1 MCNNLRKS
9 AAGLRVFYACG
20 TDLANKCRLWG
31 GMPGCMGE
39 VGVVVVPRTGEPPK
53 ADEQPAKRVFIA
65 SPAEGDR
72 SSG

>member
-9 AAGLRVFYACG
+9 AAGLRVFYVCG

-31 GMPGCMGE
+31 GMGE

>member
-9 AAGLRVFYACG
+9 AAGLRVFYVCG

-31 GMPGCMGE
+31 GMGE
-39 VGVVVVPRTGEPPK
+39 VGVVVVPRTGERAK